1 MQNQLHPGP
10 IIEIKR
16 SSGSVLFQCE
26 NGWAAVSRTGEATI
40 RVWIEP
46 AHVPRQNQPFSY
58 ACTDTGPV
66 DFDSVEQDADRI
78 RLYTGLLCVE
88 IELNPFRVC
97 FRDTA
102 GHILQE
108 DAPGMGLR
116 RRGEEF
122 AMFKKLG
129 PGDRFIGLGAKTG
142 PLDKS
147 GHVYQNWNT
156 DAFGYGAD
164 SDPLYTSFPFFIG
177 LREERP
183 FGFFLDNT
191 YRTTFRFGA
200 SDKRHYSIEA
210 AGGPLCYYF
219 FYTGD
224 VSGILQQY
232 TSLTGRAHLP
242 PRWALGYQQCRYSYY
257 PDKELLRL
265 ATSFRERNIPADV
278 LYLDIHYM
286 DAYKVFTWDPQR
298 FPDPEQMLADLRD
311 QGFRVVAILDPGIRT
326 EPGYPP
332 YETGLQGDH
341 FIRYVD
347 GVHYEGDVWPGA
359 CHFPDFTSEATRQWW
374 ADQTAALRAQG
385 ISGLWTDMNEP
396 AVWGQ
401 SFPDWTCFDLN
412 RRGGTHHEA
421 HNVYG
426 MQMARATYQG
436 SLAQAPDERPFVLT
450 RAAYA
455 GVQRY
460 AAVWTGDNSSSAEHL
475 SLSVRMTTGLG
486 MAGVPFAGSDIGGF
500 VGEADPALFMRWIAV
515 AAFLPLFRTHTM
527 INSRSAEPWSFGEEA
542 TEVAA
547 SYIQLRYRMLPL
559 WASLFREYELTGM
572 PPCRSLAIEHYRDA
586 MTYDQR
592 FRDQFMVGPALLVCP
607 VMPGEQFKEIWLPEG
622 QWYNLYTGKRL
633 EGGTVHIIKTHPHTI
648 PVFVRGGSLLPQT
661 EQISHTGQQ
670 ARHLELHLFSLEE
683 DATWTSFDEDGL
695 SFAYR
700 TEAGHCTR
708 RFFFTSS
715 EKKLTIEKPSGS
727 YLPPYERLRI
737 YLHGSPSA
745 PKSLIVNEMHS
756 LQKTD
761 YRFVDRVS
769 DYDPFGRP
777 AEEDQTIFGSHF
789 LEIPY
794 PASKCEIQFI
804 IK

>member
-1 MQNQLHPGP
+1 MQNLPHPGP
-10 IIEIKR
+10 VIEIKQ
-16 SSGSVLFQCE
+16 SSGSVLFRCA
-26 NGWAAVSRTGEATI
+26 NGWASVTRTDRATI

-46 AHVPRQNQPFSY
+46 AHVAEQDHPFSY
-58 ACTDTGPV
+58 ACNYGEPV
-66 DFDSVEQDADRI
+66 DFDLVEQDADRI
-78 RLYTGLLCVE
+78 RLHAGPMCAE
-88 IELNPFRVC
+88 IGTNPFRVS
-97 FRDTA
+97 FLDTA
-102 GHILQE
+102 GHVLQK

-122 AMFKKLG
+122 ALFKKLE

-147 GHVYQNWNT
+147 GRVYQNWNT
-156 DAFGYGAD
+156 DAFGYGED

-177 LREERP
+177 IREDRP

-210 AGGPLCYYF
+210 AGGPVCYYF

-224 VSGILQQY
+224 VGGILQQY

-265 ATSFRERNIPADV
+265 AHTFRERNIPADV

-311 QGFRVVAILDPGIRT
+311 LGFRVVAILDPGIRT
-326 EPGYPP
+326 EPGYRP
-332 YETGLQGDH
+332 YETGIKGDH
-341 FIRYVD
+341 FVRYAD
-347 GVHYEGDVWPGA
+347 GVPYEGDVWPGA
-359 CHFPDFTSEATRQWW
+359 CHFPDFTSATTRNWW
-374 ADQTAALRAQG
+374 AGQVAGLRTQG

-401 SFPDWTCFDLN
+401 SFPDWTRFDLDG
-412 RRGGTHHEA
+412 RCGTHHEA

-426 MQMARATYQG
+426 MQMARATYEG
-436 SLAQAPDERPFVLT
+436 SLAEAPEERPFVLT

-460 AAVWTGDNSSSAEHL
+460 AAVWTGDNSSSPEHL

-500 VGEADPALFMRWIAV
+500 IGEADPALFMRWIAT

-527 INSRSAEPWSFGEEA
+527 INSRSAEPWSFGEEVA
-542 TEVAA
+542 EVAA
-547 SYIQLRYRMLPL
+547 AYIRLRYRMLPL
-559 WASLFREYELTGM
+559 WTSLFREYELTGI
-572 PPCRSLAIEHYRDA
+572 PPCRSLAIEYYRDK
-586 MTYDQR
+586 MTYDPR
-592 FRDQFMVGPALLVCP
+592 FRDQFMVGAALLVCP
-607 VMPGEQFKEIWLPEG
+607 VMPGERFKEIWLPEG
-622 QWYNLYTGKRL
+622 AWYDLYTGKRMD
-633 EGGTVHIIKTHPHTI
+633 GGVVHILKLHPHTI
-648 PVFVRGGSLLPQT
+648 PVFARGGSILPQT
-661 EQISHTGQQ
+661 EQINHTGQQ
-670 ARHLELHLFSLEE
+670 TRLLELHLFNLEE
-683 DATWTSFDEDGL
+683 DAAWTSFDEDGL
-695 SFAYR
+695 SFAYK
-700 TEAGHCTR
+700 TEAGHCSQ
-708 RFFFTSS
+708 RFFFNNV
-715 EKKLTIEKPSGS
+715 EKKLTVTKPSGG
-727 YLPPYERLRI
+727 YQPPYEKLRI
-737 YLHGSPSA
+737 YLHNA
-745 PKSLIVNEMHS
+745 PADLKPLIVSEMQS

-769 DYDPFGRP
+769 DYDPFGRAP
-777 AEEDQTIFGSHF
+777 EEDQTIFGSYF
-789 LEIPY
+789 LEIQY
-794 PASKCEIQFI
+794 PNDEYEIQFI
-804 IK
+804 ID